1 MKKIH
6 RKYCIALTLLL
17 VFALLKVTLVSNLQH
32 TALYRPLKD
41 GITALGWVLV
51 IYMGFWYLE
60 RRRWEKA
67 TPEERRDMERSGQD
81 ERNQFLWGQAAYF
94 SWQITLA
101 AITAM
106 AVVMSVLDCMAGI
119 IAAAALFGVHV
130 LSYFIQLSRLS
141 QKF

>member
-1 MKKIH
+1 MKKVY
-6 RKYCIALTLLL
+6 RKYGIALALLM
-17 VFALLKVTLVSNLQH
+17 VFALLKVTLVPNLQH

-41 GITALGWVLV
+41 GITTLGWVLV
-51 IYMGFWYLE
+51 IYMVFWYLE

-81 ERNQFLWGQAAYF
+81 ERNQFLWGRAAYF
-94 SWQITLA
+94 SWQVTMA
-101 AITAM
+101 AIAAM
-106 AVVMSVLDCMAGI
+106 AVVMSVLDCTAGI
-119 IAAAALFGVHV
+119 LAAAALFGVHV

>member
-17 VFALLKVTLVSNLQH
+17 VFALLKVTLVPNLQH

-67 TPEERRDMERSGQD
+67 TPEERRDM
-81 ERNQFLWGQAAYF
+81 
-94 SWQITLA
+94 A

>member
-1 MKKIH
+1 
-6 RKYCIALTLLL
+6 
-17 VFALLKVTLVSNLQH
+17 
-32 TALYRPLKD
+32 
-41 GITALGWVLV
+41 
-51 IYMGFWYLE
+51 
-60 RRRWEKA
+60 
-67 TPEERRDMERSGQD
+67 MERSGQD

-94 SWQITLA
+94 SWQITLV

>member
-1 MKKIH
+1 MKKVY
-6 RKYCIALTLLL
+6 RKYGIVLALLR
-17 VFALLKVTLVSNLQH
+17 VFALLKVTLVPDLQH
-32 TALYRPLKD
+32 TVLYRPLKD
-41 GITALGWVLV
+41 GITTLGWVLV

-94 SWQITLA
+94 SWQVTMA
-101 AITAM
+101 AIAAM
-106 AVVMSVLDCMAGI
+106 AVVMSVLDCTAGI
-119 IAAAALFGVHV
+119 LAAAALFGVHV

>member
-1 MKKIH
+1 MKKVY
-6 RKYCIALTLLL
+6 RKYGIALALLM
-17 VFALLKVTLVSNLQH
+17 VFALLKVTLVPNLQH

-41 GITALGWVLV
+41 GITTLGWVLV

-67 TPEERRDMERSGQD
+67 TPEERRDMERSSQD

-94 SWQITLA
+94 SWQVTMA
-101 AITAM
+101 AIAAM
-106 AVVMSVLDCMAGI
+106 AVVMSVLDCTVGI

>member
-1 MKKIH
+1 MKKVY
-6 RKYCIALTLLL
+6 RKCGIALALLM
-17 VFALLKVTLVSNLQH
+17 VFALLKVTLVPNLQH

-41 GITALGWVLV
+41 GITTLGWVLV

-101 AITAM
+101 AIAAM
-106 AVVMSVLDCMAGI
+106 AVVMSVLDCTAGI

>member
-17 VFALLKVTLVSNLQH
+17 VFALLKVTLVPNLQH
-32 TALYRPLKD
+32 TVLYRPLKD

-130 LSYFIQLSRLS
+130 LPTLSS
-141 QKF
+141 CPG

>member
-1 MKKIH
+1 MKKVY
-6 RKYCIALTLLL
+6 RKYGIALALLMI
-17 VFALLKVTLVSNLQH
+17 FALLKVTLVPNLQH

-41 GITALGWVLV
+41 GITTLGWVLV

-81 ERNQFLWGQAAYF
+81 ERNQFLWGRAAYF
-94 SWQITLA
+94 SWQVTMA
-101 AITAM
+101 AIAAM
-106 AVVMSVLDCMAGI
+106 AVVMSMLDCTAGI
-119 IAAAALFGVHV
+119 LAAAVLFGVHV

>member
-1 MKKIH
+1 MKKIY
-6 RKYCIALTLLL
+6 RKYGIALALLMI
-17 VFALLKVTLVSNLQH
+17 FALLKVTLVPNLQH

-41 GITALGWVLV
+41 GITTLGWVLV

-94 SWQITLA
+94 SWQVTMA
-101 AITAM
+101 AIAAM
-106 AVVMSVLDCMAGI
+106 AVVMSVLDCTAGI

>member
-1 MKKIH
+1 MKKVY
-6 RKYCIALTLLL
+6 RKYGIALALLM
-17 VFALLKVTLVSNLQH
+17 VFALLKVTLVPNLQH

-41 GITALGWVLV
+41 GITTLGWVLV

-94 SWQITLA
+94 SWQIMLFSLA
-101 AITAM
+101 AAG
-106 AVVMSVLDCMAGI
+106 VVMSALDCVPGMLMVVV
-119 IAAAALFGVHV
+119 LFGVQM
-130 LSYFIQLSRLS
+130 LSYLARLRVLN
-141 QKF
+141 QRF

>member
-1 MKKIH
+1 MKKVY
-6 RKYCIALTLLL
+6 RKYGIALALLMI
-17 VFALLKVTLVSNLQH
+17 FALLKVTLVPNLQH

-41 GITALGWVLV
+41 GITTLGWVLV

-94 SWQITLA
+94 SWQVTMA
-101 AITAM
+101 AIAAM
-106 AVVMSVLDCMAGI
+106 AVVMSVLDCTAGI
-119 IAAAALFGVHV
+119 IAAAVLFGVHV

>member
-1 MKKIH
+1 MKKVY
-6 RKYCIALTLLL
+6 RKYGIALALLM
-17 VFALLKVTLVSNLQH
+17 VFALLKVTLVPNLQH

-41 GITALGWVLV
+41 GITTLGWVLV

-67 TPEERRDMERSGQD
+67 TPEERRDMERSVQD

-94 SWQITLA
+94 SWQVTMA
-101 AITAM
+101 AIAAM
-106 AVVMSVLDCMAGI
+106 AVVMSVLDCTAGI
-119 IAAAALFGVHV
+119 LAAAVLFGVHV

>member
-1 MKKIH
+1 MKKVY
-6 RKYCIALTLLL
+6 RKYGIALALLM
-17 VFALLKVTLVSNLQH
+17 VFALLKVTLVPNLQH
-32 TALYRPLKD
+32 AALYRPLKD
-41 GITALGWVLV
+41 GITTLGWVLV

-94 SWQITLA
+94 SWQVTMA
-101 AITAM
+101 AIAAM
-106 AVVMSVLDCMAGI
+106 AVVMSVLDCTAGI
-119 IAAAALFGVHV
+119 LAAAVLFGVHV

>member
-1 MKKIH
+1 MKKVY
-6 RKYCIALTLLL
+6 RKYGIALALLML
-17 VFALLKVTLVSNLQH
+17 FALLKVTLVPNLQH

-41 GITALGWVLV
+41 GITTLGWVLV

-94 SWQITLA
+94 SWQVTMA
-101 AITAM
+101 AIAAM
-106 AVVMSVLDCMAGI
+106 AVVMSVLDCTAGI

>member
-1 MKKIH
+1 MKKVY
-6 RKYCIALTLLL
+6 RKYGIALALLM
-17 VFALLKVTLVSNLQH
+17 VFALLKVTLVPNLQH

-41 GITALGWVLV
+41 GITTLGWVLV

-94 SWQITLA
+94 SWQVTMA
-101 AITAM
+101 AIAAT
-106 AVVMSVLDCMAGI
+106 AVVMAVLDCTAGI
-119 IAAAALFGVHV
+119 LAAAALFGVHV
-130 LSYFIQLSRLS
+130 LSDFTQLSRLS

>member
-1 MKKIH
+1 MKKVY
-6 RKYCIALTLLL
+6 RKYGIALALLM
-17 VFALLKVTLVSNLQH
+17 VFALLKVTLVPNLQH
-32 TALYRPLKD
+32 TVLYRPLKD
-41 GITALGWVLV
+41 GITTLGWVLV

-94 SWQITLA
+94 SWQVTMA
-101 AITAM
+101 AIAAM
-106 AVVMSVLDCMAGI
+106 AVVMSVLDCTAGI

>member
-1 MKKIH
+1 MKKID
-6 RKYCIALTLLL
+6 RKYGIALTLLL
-17 VFALLKVTLVSNLQH
+17 VFALLKVTLVPNLQH
-32 TALYRPLKD
+32 TVLYRPLKD

-81 ERNQFLWGQAAYF
+81 ERNRFLWGQAAYF
-94 SWQITLA
+94 SWQVTMA
-101 AITAM
+101 AIAAM
-106 AVVMSVLDCMAGI
+106 AVVMSVLDCTAGI
-119 IAAAALFGVHV
+119 LAAAVLFGVHV

>member
-1 MKKIH
+1 MKKVY
-6 RKYCIALTLLL
+6 RKYGIALALLM
-17 VFALLKVTLVSNLQH
+17 VFALLKVTLVPNLQH
-32 TALYRPLKD
+32 TVLYRPLKD
-41 GITALGWVLV
+41 GITTLGWVLV

-94 SWQITLA
+94 SWQVTMA
-101 AITAM
+101 AIAAM
-106 AVVMSVLDCMAGI
+106 AVVMSMLDCTAGI
-119 IAAAALFGVHV
+119 LAAAVLFGVHV

>member
-1 MKKIH
+1 MKKID

-17 VFALLKVTLVSNLQH
+17 VFALLKVTLVPNLQH

-94 SWQITLA
+94 SWQITLV

>member
-1 MKKIH
+1 MKKID
-6 RKYCIALTLLL
+6 RKYGIALTLLII
-17 VFALLKVTLVSNLQH
+17 FALLKVTLVPNLQH

-41 GITALGWVLV
+41 GITALGWVL
-51 IYMGFWYLE
+51 YLE

-67 TPEERRDMERSGQD
+67 SPEERRDMERSGQD

-94 SWQITLA
+94 SWQVTIA
-101 AITAM
+101 AIAAM
-106 AVVMSVLDCMAGI
+106 AVVMSVLDCTAGI
-119 IAAAALFGVHV
+119 LAAAVLFGVHV

>member
-1 MKKIH
+1 MKKVY
-6 RKYCIALTLLL
+6 RKYGIALALLM
-17 VFALLKVTLVSNLQH
+17 VFALLKVTLVPNLQH

-41 GITALGWVLV
+41 GITTLGWVLV

-94 SWQITLA
+94 SWQVTMA
-101 AITAM
+101 AIAAM
-106 AVVMSVLDCMAGI
+106 AVVMSVLDCTAGI

>member
-17 VFALLKVTLVSNLQH
+17 VFALLKVTLVPNLQH

-41 GITALGWVLV
+41 GITDLGWVLV

>member
-1 MKKIH
+1 MKKVY
-6 RKYCIALTLLL
+6 RKYGIALALLMI
-17 VFALLKVTLVSNLQH
+17 FALLKVTLVPNLQH

-41 GITALGWVLV
+41 GITTLGWVLV

-94 SWQITLA
+94 SWQVTMA
-101 AITAM
+101 AIAAM
-106 AVVMSVLDCMAGI
+106 AVVMSVLDCTAGI

>member
-1 MKKIH
+1 MKKVY
-6 RKYCIALTLLL
+6 RKYGIALALLM
-17 VFALLKVTLVSNLQH
+17 VFALLKVTLVPNLQH

-41 GITALGWVLV
+41 GITTLGCVLV
-51 IYMGFWYLE
+51 IDLGFWYLE

-67 TPEERRDMERSGQD
+67 TPEERPDMERSGQD

-94 SWQITLA
+94 AWQVTMA
-101 AITAM
+101 AIAAM
-106 AVVMSVLDCMAGI
+106 AVVMSVLDCTAGI
-119 IAAAALFGVHV
+119 LAAAVLFGVHV